1 MTTEPAAFF
10 KNSLEP
16 FVTEWVTCSPVK
28 LLTPDSI
35 GKTTKVMTP
44 FYSRP
49 DGIYSFVLM
58 VEEKR
63 YFYQFYSKL
72 HGYTKI
78 INKQPA
84 KKLLPKEQ
92 TYLYLEETMKTLSRY
107 REPLNEFTILDLDE
121 RLSDLTRKPIFPD
134 FVPRLFYLCL
144 LERIAGNPLLSLVKP
159 GSRDTEIKQ
168 CTIKPV
174 YGPAHNPL
182 ELVMGNEQK
191 RLTVFF
197 LTQTQKSGLGEER
210 KKGVYINMDKYYGKG
225 QSIPLLILEIVARIA
240 SLSEDQLET
249 ESLAKMIYE
258 QFVTNPVLATEDLV
272 KLSMNRMTPMK
283 VDVYWAVKLFQ
294 LVFKKASVETNAN
307 EVVSLLENLKAGYS
321 EVEEGERARLI
332 IKTLR
337 NMIQDYL
344 ELGL

>member
-1 MTTEPAAFF
+1 MTTEPEAFF

-16 FVTEWVTCSPVK
+16 FVTEWVTCSPVEPLK
-28 LLTPDSI
+28 PNAPF
-35 GKTTKVMTP
+35 KTTKVMTP
-44 FYSRP
+44 FHY
-49 DGIYSFVLM
+49 DGVYSFVLM

-72 HGYTKI
+72 TSKKI
-78 INKQPA
+78 IYKEPA
-84 KKLLPKEQ
+84 KKLLPREQ
-92 TYLYLEETMKTLSRY
+92 TYLYLEETMKILSRY
-107 REPLNEFTILDLDE
+107 REPLNEFTIIDLDE

-144 LERIAGNPLLSLVKP
+144 LEHITGNPLLSLVKP

-283 VDVYWAVKLFQ
+283 VDVYWTVKLFQ
-294 LVFKKASVETNAN
+294 LVFKKESVETNAN
-307 EVVSLLENLKAGYS
+307 EVVTLLENLKAGYS
-321 EVEEGERARLI
+321 EVEEGERERWV